1 MTTTDPDQIRHEI
14 ERTRTELSDDVDAL
28 SYKVSPR
35 RMVGSRVDRVR
46 GTWHGVKERVMG
58 TASDVGERAAAA
70 PDLVREK
77 AEGSPLA
84 VGLVAFG
91 VGMVVSSLL
100 PPTRAEQRMAGQVR
114 ETVAEHGDELKQKAT
129 EVGQE
134 MKEHLQEP
142 AQRAVDSVK
151 ATAGDA
157 AQTVKG
163 EAQEAKDKVVE
174 N

>member
-1 MTTTDPDQIRHEI
+1 
-14 ERTRTELSDDVDAL
+14 
-28 SYKVSPR
+28 
-35 RMVGSRVDRVR
+35 
-46 GTWHGVKERVMG
+46 
-58 TASDVGERAAAA
+58 
-70 PDLVREK
+70 
-77 AEGSPLA
+77 
-84 VGLVAFG
+84 
-91 VGMVVSSLL
+91 
-100 PPTRAEQRMAGQVR
+100 
-114 ETVAEHGDELKQKAT
+114 
-129 EVGQE
+129 